1 MNNILLKISHAHIQR
16 NISKGYP
23 TINISN
29 LEFVKIKLEP
39 IWDAVISFEKKTF
52 EVLMCNTYQNE
63 INVNGN
69 KLYCFLKPIHKYE
82 SVEFEELFGFRAHCE
97 NFDENRIIAI
107 EHASKNGIIE
117 YSI

>member
-1 MNNILLKISHAHIQR
+1 MNNILLKISHAHIER
-16 NISKGYP
+16 NLLKAYP

-63 INVNGN
+63 INGN
-69 KLYCFLKPIHKYE
+69 KLYCFLKPIDKYE
-82 SVEFEELFGFRAHCE
+82 CIEFEELFGFGTHCK
-97 NFDENRIIAI
+97 NFDKNKIIAI